1 MLDLSSKILQGCIY
15 VGHGRIIIHL
25 SELIESSGLS
35 KNRFSHLAAMERT
48 QINNYCKNNVAR
60 VDLDVLA
67 RICSV
72 LNCSIGELLEYVP
85 EEPKL

>member
-1 MLDLSSKILQGCIY
+1 MGRGKI
-15 VGHGRIIIHL
+15 VIHL
-25 SELIESSGLS
+25 SELIEKSGMS
-35 KNRFSHLAAMERT
+35 KNKFSQYAQMEHT
-48 QINNYCKNNVAR
+48 QLNNYCKNNIAR

-85 EEPKL
+85 EEPEL

>member
-1 MLDLSSKILQGCIY
+1 M
-15 VGHGRIIIHL
+15 GHGKIVNHL
-25 SELIESSGLS
+25 SELIKNSGMS
-35 KNRFSHLAAMERT
+35 KNKFAQYSQMEHT
-48 QINNYCKNNVAR
+48 QLNNYCKNNVAR

-85 EEPKL
+85 EKPENPD

>member
-1 MLDLSSKILQGCIY
+1 
-15 VGHGRIIIHL
+15 
-25 SELIESSGLS
+25 
-35 KNRFSHLAAMERT
+35 MERT

-72 LNCSIGELLEYVP
+72 LHCSIGELLEYVP
-85 EEPKL
+85 EEGKDLK

>member
-1 MLDLSSKILQGCIY
+1 M
-15 VGHGRIIIHL
+15 GHGEIVIHL
-25 SELIESSGLS
+25 GELIENSGIS

-85 EEPKL
+85 EKPENPD

>member
-1 MLDLSSKILQGCIY
+1 M
-15 VGHGRIIIHL
+15 GHGKIVIHL
-25 SELIESSGLS
+25 DELIKNSGLS
-35 KNRFSHLAAMERT
+35 KNKFSQYSQMEHT
-48 QINNYCKNNVAR
+48 QLNNYCKNNVAR

-85 EEPKL
+85 EEAENQN

>member
-1 MLDLSSKILQGCIY
+1 MD
-15 VGHGRIIIHL
+15 HGRIIIHL

-48 QINNYCKNNVAR
+48 QSNNYCKNNVAR

>member
-1 MLDLSSKILQGCIY
+1 MS
-15 VGHGRIIIHL
+15 HGKIIIHL
-25 SELIESSGLS
+25 SELIDKSGMS
-35 KNRFSHLAAMERT
+35 KNRIAHLATMERT
-48 QINNYCKNNVAR
+48 QLNNYCRNNVAR

-85 EEPKL
+85 NDSQDSR

>member
-1 MLDLSSKILQGCIY
+1 M
-15 VGHGRIIIHL
+15 GHGRIIVHL

-72 LNCSIGELLEYVP
+72 LYCSIDELLEYVP
-85 EEPKL
+85 EETEL

>member
-1 MLDLSSKILQGCIY
+1 MLNLSSKILQGGTY
-15 VGHGRIIIHL
+15 VDHGRIIIHL
-25 SELIESSGLS
+25 GELIERSGIS

-85 EEPKL
+85 EEPEL

>member
-1 MLDLSSKILQGCIY
+1 MLNLSSKILQGRTY
-15 VGHGRIIIHL
+15 VDHGRIIIHL
-25 SELIESSGLS
+25 GELIERSGIS

-85 EEPKL
+85 EEPEL

>member
-15 VGHGRIIIHL
+15 VGHGRIIVHL

-85 EEPKL
+85 EEPNQ